1 MPESSSGVDC
11 AIVVSQR
18 TSRFDGPKPVTYA
31 LRPVTFWLARMK
43 NILSGG
49 RLTPLRSTTRS
60 NCWTSAGC
68 ACCSGSNL
76 SKSGSIRIGVRY
88 TPKSTAA
95 IVGIQN
101 QNHQRSGDLRMIQ
114 KSTITSS
121 AVTSQEIAKL
131 FVQSRA
137 QLPQPCTDSPYAS
150 DS

>member
-1 MPESSSGVDC
+1 M
-11 AIVVSQR
+11 VVSQSP
-18 TSRFDGPKPVTYA
+18 SRFEGPKPVTYA
-31 LRPVTFWLARMK
+31 FSPVPFWLARMK

-49 RLTPLRSTTRS
+49 RLPPLRATTRS

-76 SKSGSIRIGVRY
+76 SNSGSIRIGDRY
-88 TPKSTAA
+88 TPKSTA
-95 IVGIQN
+95 IMVGIQN
-101 QNHQRSGDLRMIQ
+101 QNHQRSGDLRTIQ

-121 AVTSQEIAKL
+121 PVTSHEIAKL

-137 QLPQPCTDSPYAS
+137 QLAQPCTDSPYAS